1 MTKNKQTNKNEK
13 ARKKKRRINNIVG
26 SENIS

>member
-13 ARKKKRRINNIVG
+13 ARKKRRINNIVG